1 MNTITS
7 ANPANGAPAMSAATA
22 RRDGG
27 AQDRLPAQR
36 GGQSGGQR
44 KKGRWTRWF
53 NIFIWVVAAFAL
65 VVIFNLA
72 RNVDW
77 RAVLKAIH
85 SIPSTTLLLAAGL
98 VVVGYVAYGSFD
110 LLARRYVDRKMPA
123 GRVLGIAA
131 ISYALNLNVGVLIGG
146 LAVRLRLYA
155 SLLGLRRST
164 ILRIAGFSVTTNW
177 IGYGLI
183 AGAVFASG
191 VTPIPSS
198 WNVGGTA
205 LRAAGV
211 VLMAGGLAYI
221 IACWRMKRRHW
232 TVRGHRIVIPSG
244 RTALIQCGLAI
255 LSWATMGAIMYTLL
269 QAKVPY
275 PTVLGVLLCTSMA
288 AVIVRIPGGLG
299 TTEAIFVGALAGQLP
314 ASQVLGAALVYRALY
329 ALLPLCIAGA
339 SYLILEAR
347 QGVRAVQRSRESS
360 T

>member
-7 ANPANGAPAMSAATA
+7 AQAANAAPGRNAMKTP
-22 RRDGG
+22 RDGK
-27 AQDRLPAQR
+27 APEKR
-36 GGQSGGQR
+36 GSR
-44 KKGRWTRWF
+44 RWTRLF

-77 RAVLKAIH
+77 RAVLKGIH
-85 SIPSTTLLLAAGL
+85 SIPSTTLLMAAGL

-110 LLARRYVDRKMPA
+110 LLARRYVDKKLPA

-146 LAVRLRLYA
+146 VAVRLRLYA

-205 LRAAGV
+205 LRVAGV
-211 VLMAGGLAYI
+211 VLMLGGLAYI
-221 IACWRMKRRHW
+221 VACWRMQRRHW

-244 RTALIQCGLAI
+244 HTALIQCGLAI

-339 SYLILEAR
+339 SYLMLEAR
-347 QGVRAVQRSRESS
+347 QGVRAVQRNRES
-360 T
+360 